1 MHRIVYL
8 AVDAG
13 TRMAVPLQYLP
24 AVRGKYMST
33 HELEQKIHAL
43 LTACEFAG
51 VGSWEWHFDSDRV
64 RWNASMAA
72 LFDRDIT
79 KLDLSGPESFAS
91 ILAADVPEMRERID
105 AAILNH
111 APFSMDFR
119 VTRTDGTIRWL
130 RSNGKAIYNTDGK
143 ATSMVG
149 ITFDDTERVGL
160 THQLGHALGERESL
174 LSSERV
180 ARENAE
186 RADRMKDEFL
196 ATLSHELRTPLN
208 AVLGWAQI
216 LRLKT
221 ADGSD
226 DVKRGLEAI
235 ERNARLQ
242 TQLIDDLLDMSR
254 IISGKVRLDA
264 QSVQP
269 IASIEA
275 AIETLLPTATT
286 KGVRIE
292 KSLDADAGPV
302 SADPSRLQQIVWNL
316 LSNAVK
322 FTPRGGT
329 VLVVLAVV
337 DDGIAIRVTD
347 TGIGIA
353 PDFIDHVF
361 ERFRQADASTSR
373 SHSGL
378 GLGLAIVKQLVDLHG
393 GTVRATS
400 PGHGLGTT
408 MSIML
413 PRLRA

>member
-1 MHRIVYL
+1 MSSHEQDQKL
-8 AVDAG
+8 DSLLDAVD
-13 TRMAVPLQYLP
+13 
-24 AVRGKYMST
+24 
-33 HELEQKIHAL
+33 
-43 LTACEFAG
+43 FAG
-51 VGSWEWHFDSDRV
+51 VGTWDWDFASDRV
-64 RWNASMAA
+64 RWNRSMAV
-72 LFDRDIT
+72 LFGGDVG
-79 KLDLSGPESFAS
+79 KLDLSAAESFAAVFS
-91 ILAADVPEMRERID
+91 EDLPQMQERIAVCTRERTSF
-105 AAILNH
+105 A
-111 APFSMDFR
+111 MDFR
-119 VTRTDGTIRWL
+119 VARTDGSVRWL
-130 RSNGKAIYNTDGK
+130 RSNGKAIYDTAGK
-143 ATSMVG
+143 AISLVG

-160 THQLGHALGERESL
+160 EHRLDDMIDERDALLASERTARES
-174 LSSERV
+174 
-180 ARENAE
+180 AE

-216 LRLKT
+216 LRLKIT
-221 ADGSD
+221 DATD
-226 DVKRGLEAI
+226 DVRRGLEAI

-254 IISGKVRLDA
+254 IISGKVRLDP
-264 QSVQP
+264 QIVTP
-269 IASIEA
+269 IEAIEA

-286 KGVRIE
+286 KGVRID
-292 KSLDADAGPV
+292 KTLSADAGPI

-329 VLVVLAVV
+329 VQVLLSRGADTVTI
-337 DDGIAIRVTD
+337 DVTD
-347 TGIGIA
+347 NGIGIA

-408 MSIML
+408 MSITL
-413 PRLRA
+413 PLLRAASGSLVASSAPA